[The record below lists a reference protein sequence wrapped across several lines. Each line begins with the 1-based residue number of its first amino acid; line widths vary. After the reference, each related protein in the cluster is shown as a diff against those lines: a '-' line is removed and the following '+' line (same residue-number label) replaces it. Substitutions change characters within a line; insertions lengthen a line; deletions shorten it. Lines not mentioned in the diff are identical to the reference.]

1 MWTYSNDVIDM
12 SKYPHLSNVLNRE
25 FDDVSKNTEQVGIKE
40 IIQQLQRLVDI
51 QSAEAE
57 RLKNERKTAEVE
69 AEKKKKEKEAAEDKT
84 GTGLTPEK
92 LKEAREKSAGRIAE
106 HRAKME
112 DLRTRRDERKNKGKL
127 SQEDKK
133 NLQQR
138 DKIFGKKPEKNIA
151 EEKRKIKEERQKLV
165 ERINRNKKNQMKND
179 KEVSNLID
187 RMTQNENDPTVNN
200 NAGKNLT
207 NLMNSKRKFNK
218 RFGSKKTNKSK
229 DDESNW
235 FSAVRV

>member
-1 MWTYSNDVIDM
+1 VI
-12 SKYPHLSNVLNRE
+12 SVNKYPHLSNVLNRE

-57 RLKNERKTAEVE
+57 RLKNEREAAEVE
-69 AEKKKKEKEAAEDKT
+69 EEKKTKEKEAAEDKT

-92 LKEAREKSAGRIAE
+92 LKEARKKSADRIAE

-133 NLQQR
+133 NLRQR
-138 DKIFGKKPEKNIA
+138 DKLFGKPTQRFAQKERRQL
-151 EEKRKIKEERQKLV
+151 EEAKVNFKKKKEEEYRRKMEQARKK
-165 ERINRNKKNQMKND
+165 INNMGKQPN
-179 KEVSNLID
+179 I
-187 RMTQNENDPTVNN
+187 NN
-200 NAGKNLT
+200 NAGKNFH
-207 NLMNSKRKFNK
+207 R
-218 RFGSKKTNKSK
+218 RFKSRFKKSE

>member
-92 LKEAREKSAGRIAE
+92 LKEARKKSADRIAE